1 MKDTSLLGSESN
13 ERIKNNESANNRTKN
28 LFRPEVKSS
37 QKQSGIELVSLHI
50 VKRLVKSFAPSVS
63 YSKAIRASRNFT
75 DR

>member
-13 ERIKNNESANNRTKN
+13 ERIQNNESANNRTKN
-28 LFRPEVKSS
+28 LFRPELKSS

-50 VKRLVKSFAPSVS
+50 VKRLVKSFAP